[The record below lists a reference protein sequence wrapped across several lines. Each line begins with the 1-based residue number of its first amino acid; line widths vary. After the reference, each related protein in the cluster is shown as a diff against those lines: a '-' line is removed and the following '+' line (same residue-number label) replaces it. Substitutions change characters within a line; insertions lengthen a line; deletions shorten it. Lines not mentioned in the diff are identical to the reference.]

1 VRNTATG
8 PGEPVTAQ
16 DSAEHLV
23 LELCREVLRWPEAT
37 LEDRFTEIGGTSL
50 MASQLLVLIQEHAGV
65 RISAPALLRAPDL
78 RAVARLLT
86 AADTS

>member
-1 VRNTATG
+1 
-8 PGEPVTAQ
+8 VTEQ

-23 LELCREVLRWPEAT
+23 LELCREVLRRPEAT

-50 MASQLLVLIQEHAGV
+50 MASQLLLLIQEHAGV
-65 RISAPALLRAPDL
+65 RIPAPALLRAPDL

-86 AADTS
+86 AGDTS